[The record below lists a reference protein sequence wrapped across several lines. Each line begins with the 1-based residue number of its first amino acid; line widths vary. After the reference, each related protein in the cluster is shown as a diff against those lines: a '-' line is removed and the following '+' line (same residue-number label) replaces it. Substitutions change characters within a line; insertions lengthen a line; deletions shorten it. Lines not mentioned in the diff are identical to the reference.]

1 VRRPLAPPVPP
12 PVPPLG
18 ETAVSRIERA
28 VFAALDARA
37 PAAAVARVPRRR
49 LFALS
54 LAGAVAAGVVFGARE
69 WRRDDGPPSRA
80 QVSTA
85 QLSTTTSGSHI
96 AVLGATLDVAPESN
110 VSFGSARDGSVI
122 VALDRGAV
130 TCEVAPRS
138 KRAPFVVEAGET
150 RVTVIGT
157 RFTVHRVGAHATVSV
172 EHGLVEVA
180 DTNMTELVHAGERF
194 RPGEPVTLEPLASE
208 APAAAVVGPASAP
221 AAPVATAPAAHRP
234 SGAALAAVGA
244 VVAAR
249 DTARAWHARHLAL
262 DRGARA
268 GARVDEARSDDARI
282 DDARI
287 DDARARARAAPEGPA
302 ASVAVAVPV
311 AADRQPGLGA
321 RAGASRSSAQVL
333 FELAAQLEVR
343 DPEAALRIYGEIATG
358 EDAWGAS
365 ASFASARLEAEG
377 GQDAAARAA
386 CEDYLRRFPRG
397 PNADDARS
405 LLTSLA
411 PSR

>member
-1 VRRPLAPPVPP
+1 
-12 PVPPLG
+12 VPPLG
-18 ETAVSRIERA
+18 EAAVSRIERA

-37 PAAAVARVPRRR
+37 PVAAVARVPRRR
-49 LFALS
+49 LLAFS

-69 WRRDDGPPSRA
+69 WRRDDAPPSRA
-80 QVSTA
+80 QLSTA
-85 QLSTTTSGSHI
+85 KLSTTTSGSHI
-96 AVLGATLDVAPESN
+96 AVLGATLDVAPESD
-110 VSFGSARDGSVI
+110 VSFGSARDGSVV

-180 DTNMTELVHAGERF
+180 DTNMTELVRAGERF
-194 RPGEPVTLEPLASE
+194 RPGEAVTPEPLASE
-208 APAAAVVGPASAP
+208 APAAAVVAPAP
-221 AAPVATAPAAHRP
+221 AAPVASAPAAHGP
-234 SGAALAAVGA
+234 SLAAVAGVIDA
-244 VVAAR
+244 HG
-249 DTARAWHARHLAL
+249 TARPSHERHLAL
-262 DRGARA
+262 DRGPRA
-268 GARVDEARSDDARI
+268 DARVDDARI
-282 DDARI
+282 GHARVGDARI
-287 DDARARARAAPEGPA
+287 EDTRARAPAAAEGPA

-311 AADRQPGLGA
+311 AADRQPGP
-321 RAGASRSSAQVL
+321 GASRGSAQVL

-377 GQDAAARAA
+377 GQDVAARAA

-411 PSR
+411 PSP